1 MAHFASPFIIATTAI
16 GALSLFSCSDSGNG
30 SPDGSSGNSGGSV
43 SKGGNTG
50 TTGSGGT
57 PAKGGN
63 TITGGSVAGGSSTKG
78 GNTATGGSTSGGSQT
93 QGGNTGTAGSA
104 MGGSTAGNT
113 GAGGTPAEGGTTG
126 QGSSGGTTSGPI
138 TNWKTRVI
146 NTTDL
151 KADPDDEMS
160 LVRQLV
166 YADWM
171 DLEGIVVTSGCWRP
185 KQDDA
190 GMALATG
197 IVNAYGEAV
206 SNLKVHNPDFP
217 SLDYI
222 KKITVFGQKGYS
234 MGDVGDGKNSPG
246 SDMIIAAVDKKDDP
260 RPVWATCWGGC
271 NTIAQALWDVKAK
284 RSPEE
289 VAKFVSKLR
298 VYDILGQ
305 DGALD
310 WIAKTFPDLIAIR
323 AQGIVYS
330 WQPSEA
336 WVRENVQSHGALG
349 KKYPNKAWTYEGDT
363 PAFLHLI
370 PNGLHD
376 PSKVDQGGW
385 GGRFGPEKKGNQKGM
400 KGDCSCAAP
409 IYTDAEGTSINR
421 WKEAIQNDFAAR
433 MDWSVKTSFAEA
445 NHPPVA
451 VLNGD
456 TGRSVLEI
464 SASGG
469 GSVELSAAG
478 SKDPDAGNTLSYKW
492 WFYDEPSSFDGAVTI
507 QNGAEKATVSVPSGA
522 SGKNIHIILEVVD
535 NGTPSLT
542 AYRRMIINV
551 K

>member
-1 MAHFASPFIIATTAI
+1 MAHRSSSCFIATVAI
-16 GALSLFSCSDSGNG
+16 SALSLLGCSDGGGG
-30 SPDGSSGNSGGSV
+30 SDNKSSDGSV
-43 SKGGNTG
+43 SGGASAKGGNTG
-50 TTGSGGT
+50 TGGSGSGGASAKGGNAATGGSGSGGSSAQGGSPGSGGSASGGTSAQGGSTGSGGS
-57 PAKGGN
+57 ASGGASAQ
-63 TITGGSVAGGSSTKG
+63 GGSTGSGGSAAGGSS
-78 GNTATGGSTSGGSQT
+78 GSPVS
-93 QGGNTGTAGSA
+93 
-104 MGGSTAGNT
+104 
-113 GAGGTPAEGGTTG
+113 
-126 QGSSGGTTSGPI
+126 
-138 TNWKTRVI
+138 NWKTRVI

-171 DLEGIVVTSGCWRP
+171 DLEGIVVTSGCWRN

-197 IVNAYGEAV
+197 IVNAYGEVV
-206 SNLKVHNPDFP
+206 SNLKVHSPDFP
-217 SLDYI
+217 SLEYI
-222 KKITVFGQKGYS
+222 QKITVFGQKGYS

-260 RPVWATCWGGC
+260 RPVWTTCWGGC

-284 RSPEE
+284 RTPEE

-298 VYDILGQ
+298 IYDILGQ

-323 AQGIVYS
+323 AQGLVYS
-330 WQPSEA
+330 WQPSDA
-336 WVRENVQSHGALG
+336 WVKENVQSHGALG

-385 GGRFGPEKKGNQKGM
+385 GGRFGPDKKGNQKGM
-400 KGDCSCAAP
+400 KADCSCAAP
-409 IYTDAEGTSINR
+409 IYTDAEGTAINR
-421 WKEAIQNDFAAR
+421 WKVAIENDFAAR
-433 MDWSVKTSFAEA
+433 MDWSVKSSLGEA
-445 NHPPVA
+445 NHPPIA
-451 VLNGD
+451 ILNGD
-456 TGRSVLEI
+456 TGKGVLEV
-464 SASGG
+464 SAAGG
-469 GSVELSAAG
+469 ESVELSAAG

-492 WFYDEPSSFDGAVTI
+492 WFYDEPSSFDGSVTI
-507 QNGAEKATVSVPSGA
+507 QNGSAEKATVSVPSGA
-522 SGKNIHIILEVVD
+522 GGKNLHIILEVVD